1 MSHHA
6 AQRMLFISNEDV
18 RRSLDLSQL
27 VDAMFSVLGTY
38 SRSSGSHPVRTV
50 LPMESRDSAMF
61 VMPAVAEVPA
71 VKIVTLNPGNAAA
84 DLPTHHALVITFD
97 PGTGVPVAAIDA
109 TYLTQ
114 MRTAAASAAALRAL
128 SSASPRSVG
137 ILGSG
142 VQARG
147 HLELFSQV
155 FGVESFT
162 AWSPTKANLENFC
175 RATGARACGSAREAV
190 EDADVII
197 AATSTTDP
205 ILQDAWVRQGTV
217 ILSVGA
223 PMPHM
228 RELSDGVMGHPVYVD
243 SRAACA
249 VESGDII
256 QSGCMIR
263 GEIGEVIN
271 GALDVDENRTRIFK
285 SGGIA
290 VEDASAAALVL
301 RAIGGR

>member
-114 MRTAAASAAALRAL
+114 MRTAAASAAMARCA
-128 SSASPRSVG
+128 RSTW
-137 ILGSG
+137 
-142 VQARG
+142 AR
-147 HLELFSQV
+147 
-155 FGVESFT
+155 
-162 AWSPTKANLENFC
+162 
-175 RATGARACGSAREAV
+175 
-190 EDADVII
+190 
-197 AATSTTDP
+197 
-205 ILQDAWVRQGTV
+205 
-217 ILSVGA
+217 
-223 PMPHM
+223 
-228 RELSDGVMGHPVYVD
+228 
-243 SRAACA
+243 
-249 VESGDII
+249 
-256 QSGCMIR
+256 
-263 GEIGEVIN
+263 
-271 GALDVDENRTRIFK
+271 
-285 SGGIA
+285 
-290 VEDASAAALVL
+290 
-301 RAIGGR
+301 